1 MAAPPAERSFDVI
14 VVGAGIIGSCAAHAA
29 ASRGASVLLLERF
42 DLLHQRGSSHGESR
56 TTRPTYTRPQYPPM
70 VRLAH
75 RLWHDAER
83 DAGYTVLTPTPHLD
97 LGPRDAPAF
106 VAAIANGGATELA
119 PAGDASRPA
128 WAGAFRVPEGWA
140 AATSGPAG
148 VLKATKAM
156 AMFQTLAAKMGAV
169 VRDRTEVVDVARQG
183 EGNTIVVKT
192 ASGEEFHGGKCIIT
206 VGAWASKL
214 VKSVT
219 GADLPV
225 QPVHTLVCYWRVKPG
240 HEEELTTEAGFPT
253 FATYGEPGF
262 YGTPSMEYPGLIKV
276 CRNGGPPCDPDG
288 RDWATG
294 TGAGGIAEIVARWI
308 DEFMP
313 GVVDTAGGPVL
324 RQPCMCCM
332 TPDEDFVIDFLG
344 GEEFGKDVVIGA
356 GFSGHGFKMG
366 PAVGKIL
373 AELALDGESGTAAE
387 AGLELE
393 HYLIGRFEGN
403 PMGNATSH

>member
-14 VVGAGIIGSCAAHAA
+14 VVGAGIIGSC
-29 ASRGASVLLLERF
+29 
-42 DLLHQRGSSHGESR
+42 
-56 TTRPTYTRPQYPPM
+56 
-70 VRLAH
+70 
-75 RLWHDAER
+75 
-83 DAGYTVLTPTPHLD
+83 
-97 LGPRDAPAF
+97 APAF

-128 WAGAFRVPEGWA
+128 WAEAFRVPEGWA

-148 VLKATKAM
+148 VIKATKAM

-192 ASGEEFHGGKCIIT
+192 STGDEFHGGKCIIT

-294 TGAGGIAEIVARWI
+294 TGAGGIAEVVARWI

-344 GEEFGKDVVIGA
+344 GEEFGKDVVVGA

-366 PAVGKIL
+366 PAVGTIL